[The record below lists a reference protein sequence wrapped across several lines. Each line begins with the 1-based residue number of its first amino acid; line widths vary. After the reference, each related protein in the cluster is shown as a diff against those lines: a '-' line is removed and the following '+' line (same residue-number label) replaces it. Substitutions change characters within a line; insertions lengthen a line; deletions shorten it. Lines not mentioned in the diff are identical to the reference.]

1 MKKILSIVLVL
12 ALCLALQP
20 LSASATTNITRVN
33 LTLEYPV
40 AGKAAYITA
49 AINGNGYSVY
59 SIEWYDRTDSRF
71 LDTGEKFQ
79 ADHQYKATVWVEA
92 KEGYQFSHADDN
104 TPAIGGYINGEEVE
118 VTKAFEYK
126 AWAMVC
132 LTYYFPSTPAKGWI
146 KSVSLIVPA
155 PVVGEEPSYTQLTGN
170 GYGSANVSF
179 SGSGNP
185 NMQNGIAWY
194 VGSELLKPGHDSFD
208 ENTIYTF
215 HCLLF
220 PEGENY
226 RFTPDAKVTVNGK
239 EAEVSLDYDTFL
251 SVTYEFPATGAKH
264 THTPSEWRT
273 TGAYHYKACTE
284 CGDFLEQ
291 EDHTGGT
298 ATCTEK
304 AKCEVCGEPYGQN
317 EPDHKWSPTYLYQD
331 ATGHAWVC
339 ADCKEHSQVI
349 PHEAGPAGTPGADVV
364 CKDCGYVM
372 VKGENITETT
382 PAATEEPVP
391 ETPPA
396 TDAPTRPAGEE
407 NTPPSGEEAPK
418 TDWLL
423 YVFIGSTGILLILL
437 IALLCKRKKVNN
449 TNRKD
454 ETQ

>member
-40 AGKAAYITA
+40 AGKAAYTTA
-49 AINGNGYSVY
+49 AINGNGYSVC

-146 KSVSLIVPA
+146 KSVNLIVPA

-273 TGAYHYKACTE
+273 TGAYHYKACTT
-284 CGDFLEQ
+284 CGEFLDQ
-291 EDHTGGT
+291 EDHTGGA

-331 ATGHAWVC
+331 KTGHAWVC
-339 ADCKEHSQVI
+339 ADCKQHSQVI

-372 VKGENITETT
+372 EKGENT
-382 PAATEEPVP
+382 PAATEEPTADITEP
-391 ETPPA
+391 
-396 TDAPTRPAGEE
+396 APTDVPSYPEQNGE
-407 NTPPSGEEAPK
+407 NTPPSGEKAPK

-437 IALLCKRKKVNN
+437 IALLCKKKKVNN

>member
-40 AGKAAYITA
+40 AGKAAYTTA

-273 TGAYHYKACTE
+273 TGAYHYKVCTE

-331 ATGHAWVC
+331 KTGHAWVC
-339 ADCKEHSQVI
+339 ADCKQHSQVI
-349 PHEAGPAGTPGADVV
+349 PHEAGPDGTPGADVV

-372 VKGENITETT
+372 AKGENT
-382 PAATEEPVP
+382 PAATEEPTADITEP
-391 ETPPA
+391 
-396 TDAPTRPAGEE
+396 APTDVPSYPEQNGG
-407 NTPPSGEEAPK
+407 NTPPSGEKAPK

-437 IALLCKRKKVNN
+437 IALLCKKKKVNN

>member
-12 ALCLALQP
+12 ALCLALLP

-40 AGKAAYITA
+40 AGKTAYTTA

-146 KSVSLIVPA
+146 KSVNLIVPA

-273 TGAYHYKACTE
+273 TGAYHYKACTT
-284 CGDFLEQ
+284 CGEFLDQ
-291 EDHTGGT
+291 EDHTGGA

-331 ATGHAWVC
+331 KTGHAWVC
-339 ADCKEHSQVI
+339 ADCKQHSQVI

-372 VKGENITETT
+372 EKGENT
-382 PAATEEPVP
+382 PAATEEPTADITEP
-391 ETPPA
+391 
-396 TDAPTRPAGEE
+396 APTDVPSYPEQNGE
-407 NTPPSGEEAPK
+407 NTPPSGEKAPK

-437 IALLCKRKKVNN
+437 IALLCKKKKVNN

>member
-40 AGKAAYITA
+40 AGKAAYTTA
-49 AINGNGYSVY
+49 AINGNGYSVC

-273 TGAYHYKACTE
+273 TGAYHYKACTT
-284 CGDFLEQ
+284 CGEFLDQ
-291 EDHTGGT
+291 EDHTGGA
-298 ATCTEK
+298 ATCTKGGE
-304 AKCEVCGEPYGQN
+304 CTVCGYEYIEPNG
-317 EPDHKWSPTYLYQD
+317 HKWSPTYLYQTE
-331 ATGHAWVC
+331 TGHAWIC
-339 ADCKEHSQVI
+339 ADCKEHSEII
-349 PHEAGPAGTPGADVV
+349 PHAAGPAGTPGAEVV

-372 VKGENITETT
+372 SGKENTT
-382 PAATEEPVP
+382 PAATEAPAP
-391 ETPPA
+391 ETTPA
-396 TDAPTRPAGEE
+396 TDGPSAPADEG
-407 NTPPSGEEAPK
+407 NTPPSGGGDSQN
-418 TDWLL
+418 DWLL
-423 YVFIGSTGILLILL
+423 YVFIGTTGLLLILCIVL
-437 IALLCKRKKVNN
+437 HLMIRKNK
-449 TNRKD
+449 KKG
-454 ETQ
+454 